1 MKMKELDMPQQ
12 YAQPGDQTRE
22 WHEDAPASLELAQ
35 AETHTDALDA
45 VLDDIAGTLETNAQD
60 YVNSFVQQGG
70 E

>member
-1 MKMKELDMPQQ
+1 MPQQ
-12 YAQPGDQTRE
+12 YTQHGSQARQQYEDTHADLQQAQTG
-22 WHEDAPASLELAQ
+22 
-35 AETHTDALDA
+35 THVDALDA